1 MFKLMDKKIFIC
13 LHLENCYF
21 FQAAPNVTI
30 AQTNSAQPLQTAAAQ
45 VPALAGMQQ
54 VVFLNPT
61 QLATALQPQL
71 LFQAPAGGLVGVE

>member
-1 MFKLMDKKIFIC
+1 MFVLTYD
-13 LHLENCYF
+13 YF

-30 AQTNSAQPLQTAAAQ
+30 AQTNTAQPLQTAAAQ

-71 LFQAPAGGLVGVE
+71 MDKFTLILLFLSGST